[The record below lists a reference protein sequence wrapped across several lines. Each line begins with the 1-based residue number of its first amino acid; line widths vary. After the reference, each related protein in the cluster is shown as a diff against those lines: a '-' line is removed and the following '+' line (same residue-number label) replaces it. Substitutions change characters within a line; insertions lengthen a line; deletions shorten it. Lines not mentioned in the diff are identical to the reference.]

1 MKNLALI
8 SIFLCYSSYGQDIED
23 IKKLDTVYV
32 KFKNLQIKPK
42 KVRRIIVLYH

>member
-8 SIFLCYSSYGQDIED
+8 SIFSLLLLSYGQDIED

-32 KFKNLQIKPK
+32 KFNLQIKPK